1 MVKKKESPPNKTW
14 EKIKKLYNNYGI
26 NTENMEEEEIS
37 RLIDY
42 YEGNKNN
49 LEKDFSKSLT
59 NKESF
64 SEDELI

>member
-1 MVKKKESPPNKTW
+1 MVKKKETPPNKTW

-26 NTENMEEEEIS
+26 DTENMEEDEVS

-42 YEGNKNN
+42 YENNKNN
-49 LEKDFSKSLT
+49 LEKDILKSLT

>member
-26 NTENMEEEEIS
+26 NTENMEEDEIS

-42 YEGNKNN
+42 YEGNKDN

>member
-1 MVKKKESPPNKTW
+1 MVKKKESTPNKIW

-26 NTENMEEEEIS
+26 DTENMEEDEIS

-42 YEGNKNN
+42 YENNKNN
-49 LEKDFSKSLT
+49 LEKDISKSLT

>member
-1 MVKKKESPPNKTW
+1 MVKKKETPPNKTW

-26 NTENMEEEEIS
+26 DTENMEEDEVS

-42 YEGNKNN
+42 YENNKNN
-49 LEKDFSKSLT
+49 LEKDISKSLT

>member
-1 MVKKKESPPNKTW
+1 MVKKKETPPNKIW

-26 NTENMEEEEIS
+26 DTENMEEDEVS

-42 YEGNKNN
+42 YENNKNN
-49 LEKDFSKSLT
+49 LEKDISKSLT